1 MLTKISIIALV
12 VVILAVLIFFT
23 TSYETFATR
32 LFFVG
37 AITLLICGII
47 YIDNYEYI
55 GEKPKTVEVKLD
67 KITMRSKS
75 SSKKDKSNEIYYL
88 YSFVKDNGEV
98 ITCKN
103 EDASYIGK
111 YNSGDYE
118 AILKEGRRYKLTY
131 IGKRNHFMS
140 NYPNIVDLQ
149 EIKW

>member
-1 MLTKISIIALV
+1 MLFKITMIAL
-12 VVILAVLIFFT
+12 IAIALAVIIFFT

-32 LFFVG
+32 LFCAGVLV
-37 AITLLICGII
+37 LLICGII

-55 GEKPKTVEVKLD
+55 GEKPHTVEVKLD

-75 SSKKDKSNEIYYL
+75 SSKKDKSNDIYYL

-98 ITCKN
+98 VTCKN
-103 EDASYIGK
+103 EDASYINK
-111 YNSGDYE
+111 FNSGDYE

-140 NYPNIVDLQ
+140 SYPNISNLQ
-149 EIKW
+149 EIK